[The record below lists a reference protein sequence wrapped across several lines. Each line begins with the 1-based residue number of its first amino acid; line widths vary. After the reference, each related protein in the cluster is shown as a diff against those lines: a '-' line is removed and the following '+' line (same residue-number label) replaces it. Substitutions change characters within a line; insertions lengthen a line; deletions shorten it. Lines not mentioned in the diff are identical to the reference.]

1 VTSGARYAWTQL
13 QVIESRSRLYE
24 NLTPVMGDP
33 HGWVVDC
40 IAASIEKYV
49 QSFNLFGPAE
59 QLGARKRST

>member
-1 VTSGARYAWTQL
+1 
-13 QVIESRSRLYE
+13 
-24 NLTPVMGDP
+24 VMGDP
-33 HGWVVDC
+33 HGWVVDR